1 MTTESLLLPTPPA
14 TRYEPAPRE
23 FSAHTAFSR
32 NLGLVSRTEQDRLA
46 RACVAIPGVGG
57 VGGSH
62 ALTLARQGV
71 GRFHLADFDT
81 FSLANINRQA
91 GAFVST
97 LGWPKVEVLRD
108 LVLDIN
114 PDAEVTI
121 WKGPVDETN
130 VDAFLDGV
138 DVVLDGIDFFAIEA
152 RRLVFRKARARGKW
166 ALTAGPL
173 GFGAAFLA
181 FAPDAGMA
189 FDDYFD
195 FGACSSTGEKIVAFA
210 VGLAPA
216 GLHARYM
223 DLREVDFREMRGPS
237 AALAC
242 QLCSSIVS
250 LETIS
255 ILLGWPTPDA
265 APAFTHLDLKT
276 HRYVRGTA
284 WFGNRGP
291 FQRLKRALLKR
302 QLSHLGVDVSALDV
316 ARG

>member
-1 MTTESLLLPTPPA
+1 MTTPSRA
-14 TRYEPAPRE
+14 
-23 FSAHTAFSR
+23 FSPITAFSR
-32 NLGLVSRTEQDRLA
+32 NLGLVSRVEQERLA
-46 RACVAIPGVGG
+46 RSCVAIPGVGG

-81 FSLANINRQA
+81 FSVANMNRQA

-97 LGWPKVEVLRD
+97 LGRPKVEVVRD
-108 LVLDIN
+108 LILDIN
-114 PDAEVTI
+114 PTAEVTI
-121 WKGPVDETN
+121 WNAPIDPTN
-130 VDAFLDGV
+130 VDEFVEGS

-152 RRLVFRKARARGKW
+152 RRLVFRAARRHGKW

-181 FAPDAGMA
+181 FAPDTGMA

-195 FGACSSTGEKIVAFA
+195 FAGCSTKAEQLVAFA

-223 DLREVDFREMRGPS
+223 DLGQVDLREMRGPS

-242 QLCSSIVS
+242 QLCSSVIS
-250 LETIS
+250 LEALS
-255 ILLGWPTPDA
+255 LLLGWSPPAA
-265 APAFTHLDLKT
+265 APSYTHLDLKT
-276 HRYVRGTA
+276 RQYVRGKA
-284 WFGNRGP
+284 RWGNRGP
-291 FQRLKRALLKR
+291 LQRLKRLLLLR
-302 QLSHLGVDVSALDV
+302 HLSRLGVDTRELDPASA
-316 ARG
+316 